1 MNFYANGT
9 LDSAA
14 ALLLAAVL
22 GLLFGFWLERAGFGS
37 AKKLTA
43 IFYFRDWAV
52 LKVMFSAMAVAA
64 VTLQGLSMAGLVDL
78 DQLYVP
84 DTRIAAQA
92 VGGAVFGLG
101 FVVGGYCPGTAA
113 VALGSGRLD
122 AFVFLLGAGLGS
134 LAFAAVAPSLDGL
147 RATGDCGTCSL
158 VDLLGLDGMTGA
170 LGLLGVALLAF
181 AMAHAVERRMRA
193 LPEEGAP

>member
-1 MNFYANGT
+1 MNFYASGS

-14 ALLLAAVL
+14 ALMLAAVI

-64 VTLQGLSMAGLVDL
+64 VTMQALAMAGVVDL
-78 DQLYVP
+78 GALYVP
-84 DTRIAAQA
+84 DTRVAAQA

-101 FVVGGYCPGTAA
+101 FVIGGYCPGTAA
-113 VALGSGRLD
+113 VALGSGRFD
-122 AFVFLLGAGLGS
+122 ALVFLVGAGLGS
-134 LAFAAVAPSLDGL
+134 LAYAAVSPSLDGL
-147 RATGDCGTCSL
+147 RAAGDCGTC
-158 VDLLGLDGMTGA
+158 DLASMLGVDGMTGA
-170 LGLLGVALLAF
+170 LGLLAVALGAF
-181 AMAHAVERRMRA
+181 VLAHAVERHMRGV
-193 LPEEGAP
+193 PEEVAS

>member
-1 MNFYANGT
+1 MNLFAADA
-9 LDSAA
+9 LDSPT
-14 ALLLAAVL
+14 ALLLAAAI

-37 AKKLTA
+37 SRKLTA

-64 VTLQGLSMAGLVDL
+64 VSLQGLALAGFVDL
-78 DQLYVP
+78 ERLYVP

-113 VALGSGRLD
+113 AALGSGRLD
-122 AFVFLLGAGLGS
+122 ALVFLLGAGLGS
-134 LAFAAVAPSLDGL
+134 LAFAAIAPALDGL

-158 VDLLGLDGMTGA
+158 VDLLGIDGMTGA
-170 LGLLGVALLAF
+170 LGLLLVAAMAF
-181 AMAHAVERRMRA
+181 AMAHAVERRMRSI
-193 LPEEGAP
+193 PEEGVQ

>member
-1 MNFYANGT
+1 MNSFANGT
-9 LDSAA
+9 LDSDAS
-14 ALLLAAVL
+14 LLLAVAI

-64 VTLQGLSMAGLVDL
+64 VSLQALATAGLVDL

-134 LAFAAVAPSLDGL
+134 LAFAAVAPALDGL
-147 RATGDCGTCSL
+147 RATGDCGACSL
-158 VDLLGLDGMTGA
+158 TEVLGIDGITGA
-170 LGLLGVALLAF
+170 LGLLVVALLAF
-181 AMAHAVERRMRA
+181 VMAHAVERRMRTI
-193 LPEEGAP
+193 PEEGAP